1 MNPYLKGKKSTV
13 VDKKTGDEF
22 NPKAFGPKERSGTRK
37 VSAME
42 NLFNASGELNA
53 SSTGEAL
60 DMIQGI
66 LDGIHDGS
74 FQVERTAGLG
84 LGLSAAES
92 DAIVKEAFA
101 DPGGEGF
108 HQIGQA
114 LLNPIKEV
122 IDYEGLARKI
132 WAPRTVKAGEIVRY
146 DKDIFVTAWQISE
159 DGETPQSVVESTYV
173 YPPEFEVTAFP
184 SIEIKDKYRA
194 QFDILARIQD
204 RARQDIE
211 HKEDLAAVNLLQN
224 GGNAVNATSFFATLN
239 LAAFEAMRYQIERH
253 RLICDKFVIHRQEV
267 SDLVNQVRTEVDPVT
282 QRELIMAGYIGRILN
297 ADIITTAGTNTYGI
311 LDPGEVIAVAAPEY
325 LGGMPVRVELFSEA
339 VNEFVLGKPRQGW
352 FWYELI
358 SMVLINAA
366 GVSLGSK
373 V

>member
-1 MNPYLKGKKSTV
+1 MNPYLNGKKQTV

-22 NPKAFGPKERSGTRK
+22 NPRAFGPKGKSGIRK
-37 VSAME
+37 ASAME

-53 SSTGEAL
+53 GNTGEAL

-74 FQVERTAGLG
+74 YQVERTA
-84 LGLSAAES
+84 SMDIDAAEADS
-92 DAIVKEAFA
+92 IVREAFA

-122 IDYEGLARKI
+122 IDYEGLARKV

-146 DKDIFVTAWQISE
+146 DKDIFVTAYQIAE

-173 YPPEFEVTAFP
+173 YPPEFEITAFP

-211 HKEDLAAVNLLQN
+211 HKEDLAAINLLQS

-239 LAAFEAMRYQIERH
+239 MAAFEAMRYQIERH
-253 RLICDKFVIHRQEV
+253 RLICDKFIIHRQEV

-297 ADIITTAGTNTYGI
+297 ADIITTAGTNTYEI
-311 LDPGEVIAVAAPEY
+311 LQPGSVVATTAPEY
-325 LGGMPVRVELFSEA
+325 LGGMPIRVELFSEA

-366 GVSLGSK
+366 GVALGDK

>member
-1 MNPYLKGKKSTV
+1 MNPYLKGKV
-13 VDKKTGDEF
+13 LDRKTGDEF
-22 NPKAFGPKERSGTRK
+22 NPHAFGPKDRSGNRK
-37 VSAME
+37 VSASE
-42 NLFNASGELNA
+42 RLFNSKGELNA
-53 SSTGEAL
+53 SDTGEAL
-60 DMIQGI
+60 HMIQGV
-66 LDGIHDGS
+66 LDGLHDGS
-74 FQVERTAGLG
+74 YQVERQASFDIDADEAG
-84 LGLSAAES
+84 S
-92 DAIVKEAFA
+92 IVKEAFS
-101 DPGGEGF
+101 DPNGEGF
-108 HQIGQA
+108 HQVGQA

-122 IDYEGLARKI
+122 IDYEGLARKL

-146 DKDIFVTAWQISE
+146 DKDVFVTAHQIAE

-173 YPPEFEVTAFP
+173 YPPEFEITAFP
-184 SIEIKDKYRA
+184 SLEIKDKYRA
-194 QFDILARIQD
+194 QFDILSRVQD

-211 HKEDLAAVNLLQN
+211 HKEDLAAVNLLQS
-224 GGNAVNATSFFATLN
+224 GGNAVNTTSFFATLN
-239 LAAFEAMRYQIERH
+239 LAAFEAMRYQVERH

-297 ADIITTAGTNTYGI
+297 ADIITTAGTNTYEI
-311 LDPGEVIAVAAPEY
+311 LDPGEVIATTAPEY
-325 LGGMPVRVELFSEA
+325 LGGMPIRVELFSEP

-366 GVSLGSK
+366 GVALGSK